1 MKVLTVI
8 PARSGSKSLVDK
20 NIKVLNGK
28 PLLVYSIKYS
38 LNSSY
43 VDKTIVSTDSKVYA
57 DIAKK
62 NGADIPFIR
71 PQNLSLDNVQDF
83 PVIDHA
89 LRESEI
95 FYNCIFDYVI
105 LLRPTSPFRPPNLI
119 EKGLNILELNPTAS
133 SVRSVTKS
141 DEHPY
146 RQWVNDGVYIKGF
159 TQDIDEPYNIP
170 RQFLPNVYFQTGD
183 IEIIRR
189 STIKNGSISG
199 EKVLPLIIDH
209 NQMLDID
216 SEKDWNQAQ
225 SFKK

>member
-225 SFKK
+225 SLKK

>member
-8 PARSGSKSLVDK
+8 PARSGTKSLIDK

-28 PLLVYSIKYS
+28 PLLVHSIKYS

-43 VDKTIVSTDSKVYA
+43 VDKTIVSTDSKDYA

-62 NGADIPFIR
+62 YGADIPFIR
-71 PQNLSLDNVQDF
+71 PENLSLDNVRDF
-83 PVIDHA
+83 LVIEHA
-89 LRESEI
+89 LRECEI
-95 FYNCIFDYVI
+95 FYNCKFDYVV

-119 EKGLNILELNPTAS
+119 EKGLNLLNLNPASS

-159 TQDIDEPYNIP
+159 TQDIDEPFNIP

-189 STIKNGSISG
+189 STIINGSVSG
-199 EKVLPLIIDH
+199 NKVVPLVIDH
-209 NQMLDID
+209 DQMLDID
-216 SEKDWNQAQ
+216 SEKDWNKAQ
-225 SFKK
+225 SKKK